1 MCGIAGIAPRIDTNP
16 DKLASIVKIMTNAI
30 THRGPDDEGL
40 LTLPNIAMGI
50 RRLSIIDVSGGH
62 QPMTSSSGKKSIVF
76 NGELYNYQTLRK
88 ELESVGAIFKTSSDT
103 EVVLEAID
111 AWGEKALQKLEGM
124 FGLAIWDHEQRKLM
138 ISRDWTGQKSIYF
151 AETSL
156 GLIFASEIKAL
167 LATGL
172 VQRKLNIQAMS
183 HYMSMRYLPDDL
195 TFFDGISK
203 LPASHFMTVKGN
215 DRKTECYWKK
225 SYQPKHKLK
234 ENELLDELDNI
245 MKDVVSEHLMSDVP
259 IGAFLSGGI
268 DSSLIVSYA
277 SKAMKEPLKTFSIGV
292 NDDSQ
297 SELPWAKEV
306 ADQYQTNH
314 LETIAEPD
322 LAKLAPTVVHAMEEP
337 ADPLAFGN
345 YVVSKVASEHVTVAL
360 GGDGGDE
367 IFSGY
372 DRYKGQ
378 QIAEIYGHLPATLRH
393 NLIRPMINLVPES
406 FGYKSFA
413 TKLRWVDKMADS
425 SGFERYANS
434 AAFLRFPHT
443 SKENL
448 FTQTIWSK
456 ISSQR
461 SEELLRKYFEE
472 GTAEAFIDKMLHA
485 DLSTRMADHQL
496 PIVDK
501 MSMAHSLEVR
511 SPFLDRRVVDF
522 AMKIPA
528 SWQMKGRRLKYIPR
542 KLGERYLSKEL
553 LYRNK
558 QGFGFPLALWFRNTL
573 KPLIQQ
579 VVDDSYMVKDGIFQK
594 DYMQTIVN
602 EHVDGG
608 IDHNYR
614 LWMLFNIELF
624 YRHYI
629 REESIESLDEWVS
642 KALPR

>member
-1 MCGIAGIAPRIDTNP
+1 MCGIVGIVPKNDTSP
-16 DKLASIVKIMTNAI
+16 EKLTSIIKKMADAI
-30 THRGPDDEGL
+30 THRGPDDEGFMV
-40 LTLPNIAMGI
+40 LPNIAIGM
-50 RRLSIIDVSGGH
+50 RRLSIIDVAGGH
-62 QPMTSSSGKKSIVF
+62 QPMTSSSGNKTIVF
-76 NGELYNYQTLRK
+76 NGELYNYRTLRK
-88 ELESVGAIFKTSSDT
+88 ELESKGIKFKTHSDT
-103 EVVLEAID
+103 EVVLEAVNV
-111 AWGEKALQKLEGM
+111 WGEKALQRLEGM
-124 FGLAIWDHEQRKLM
+124 FGFALWDHQNNALM
-138 ISRDWTGQKSIYF
+138 LARDWTGQKSIYF

-167 LATGL
+167 LSTEL
-172 VQRKLNIQAMS
+172 IKRDLDVQAMS
-183 HYMSMRYLPDDL
+183 HYMSMRYLPNNM
-195 TFFDGISK
+195 TFFAGVKK
-203 LPASHFMTVKGN
+203 LSASHVMTVTKN
-215 DRKTECYWKK
+215 DRKTECFWKR
-225 SYQPKHKLK
+225 SYQPKHQLS
-234 ENELLDELDNI
+234 ESDLLDELDSI
-245 MKDVVSEHLMSDVP
+245 MENVVSEHLMSDVP

-277 SKAMKEPLKTFSIGV
+277 SKAMQEPLKTFSIGV

-306 ADQYQTNH
+306 AERYHTNH

-378 QIAEIYGHLPATLRH
+378 QVAEIYSHLPATLRH
-393 NLIRPMINLVPES
+393 SLIRPLIKLVPES

-434 AAFLRFPHT
+434 AAFLRYPHQH
-443 SKENL
+443 KEKL
-448 FTQTIWSK
+448 FTDTVWST
-456 ISSQR
+456 ISSLR
-461 SEELLRKYFEE
+461 SEELLRRYFED
-472 GTAEAFIDKMLHA
+472 GSAEAFIDKMLHA

-528 SWQMKGRRLKYIPR
+528 SWQMKERRLKYIPR

-553 LYRNK
+553 LYRKK
-558 QGFGFPLALWFRNTL
+558 QGFGFPLALWFRNSL

-579 VVDDSYMVKDGIFQK
+579 VVDESYMVKDGFFQK
-594 DYMQTIVN
+594 DCMQTLVD

-629 REESIESLDEWVS
+629 REESIESLNEWVS
-642 KALPR
+642 KALPK

>member
-1 MCGIAGIAPRIDTNP
+1 MCGIVGIVPKNNTNP
-16 DKLASIVKIMTNAI
+16 EKLTSVIKTMAKAI
-30 THRGPDDEGL
+30 THRGPDDEGFMV
-40 LTLPNIAMGI
+40 LPNVALGM
-50 RRLSIIDVSGGH
+50 RRLSIIDVAGGH
-62 QPMTSSSGKKSIVF
+62 QPITSASGNKTIVF
-76 NGELYNYQTLRK
+76 NGELYNYKILRK
-88 ELESVGAIFKTSSDT
+88 ELESSGINFKTTSDT
-103 EVVLEAID
+103 EVVLEAI
-111 AWGEKALQKLEGM
+111 ATWGEKALQRLEGM
-124 FGLAIWDHEQRKLM
+124 FGLAIWDHQKNSLM
-138 ISRDWTGQKSIYF
+138 IARDWTGQKSIYF

-156 GLIFASEIKAL
+156 GLIFASEIKAI
-167 LATGL
+167 LATEL
-172 VQRKLNIQAMS
+172 VKRELNVQAMS
-183 HYMSMRYLPDDL
+183 HYMSMRYLPNEM
-195 TFFDGISK
+195 TFFSGIDK
-203 LPASHFMTVKGN
+203 LPASHFMTVTN
-215 DRKTECYWKK
+215 DERKTECFWDR
-225 SYQPKHKLK
+225 SYQPKHQLS
-234 ENELLDELDNI
+234 ENDLLDELDSI
-245 MKDVVSEHLMSDVP
+245 MEEVVSEHLMSDVP

-268 DSSLIVSYA
+268 DSSLVVAYA
-277 SKAMKEPLKTFSIGV
+277 SKAMQEPLKTFSIGV

-306 ADQYQTNH
+306 AERYRTSH

-378 QIAEIYGHLPATLRH
+378 QIAEIYSHCPATIRH
-393 NLIRPMINLVPES
+393 DIIRPLINLVPES

-413 TKLRWVDKMADS
+413 TKLRWLDKMADS

-434 AAFLRFPHT
+434 ASFLRFPHQH
-443 SKENL
+443 KERL
-448 FTQTIWSK
+448 FTDTIWSN
-456 ISSQR
+456 ISAYR

-472 GTAEAFIDKMLHA
+472 DSADAFIDKMLHA

-501 MSMAHSLEVR
+501 MSMTHSLEVR
-511 SPFLDRRVVDF
+511 SPFLDRRIVDF

-528 SWQMKGRRLKYIPR
+528 SWQMKRRRLKYIPR

-553 LYRNK
+553 LYRKK
-558 QGFGFPLALWFRNTL
+558 QGFGFPLALWFRHAL

-579 VVDDSYMVKDGIFQK
+579 VVDESYMVEDGIFQR
-594 DYMQTIVN
+594 DCMQTIVN
-602 EHVDGG
+602 EHVYGG

-629 REESIESLDEWVS
+629 REESIESLDEWVT
-642 KALPR
+642 KALS